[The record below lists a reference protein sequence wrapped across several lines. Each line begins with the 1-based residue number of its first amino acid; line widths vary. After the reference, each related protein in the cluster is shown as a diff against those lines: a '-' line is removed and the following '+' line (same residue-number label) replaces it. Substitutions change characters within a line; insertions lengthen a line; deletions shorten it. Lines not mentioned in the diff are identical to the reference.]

1 MKEEVKK
8 EEESREQK
16 IQWGSHI
23 EFAVLFIT
31 LIGGF
36 YMIDAKFE
44 RCHERT
50 DKLYEMFYDVVREN
64 RK

>member
-1 MKEEVKK
+1 MGEKRMEINDRDKV
-8 EEESREQK
+8 
-16 IQWGSHI
+16 QWGTHI

-50 DKLYEMFYDVVREN
+50 DKLYEMFYEMVKE
-64 RK
+64 KKP

>member
-1 MKEEVKK
+1 MEINDRDKV
-8 EEESREQK
+8 
-16 IQWGSHI
+16 QWGTHI

-50 DKLYEMFYDVVREN
+50 DKLYEMFYEMVKE
-64 RK
+64 KK